1 MKYQMDK
8 GTFWCL
14 NFNFSDLKVTV
25 TYFLFSPLNYA
36 ILGKIVKQT
45 DSLDKYL
52 QVPIKVFT
60 CSISYKIAV
69 KK

>member
-1 MKYQMDK
+1 MEK

-14 NFNFSDLKVTV
+14 NFNFSDIKVTV
-25 TYFLFSPLNYA
+25 TYVLFSPLNYA
-36 ILGKIVKQT
+36 ILGKLVKQT

-52 QVPIKVFT
+52 QAPLKVFT
-60 CSISYKIAV
+60 CSKSDKIAV